1 MKKLLVIDTS
11 YESMLNIDYVRAKE
25 CGVKGVILH
34 AGYGSDISQKDKAFD
49 EAYEKVKAAGLMVGA
64 YWFDYFRN
72 DEDAREEAQTFNAA
86 ISGKEFDLPLFFD
99 YEEATIDYCAREGSP
114 LNEFTDRLIIAMEC
128 MKELGWNN
136 VGFYTNTSCLRGSH
150 GAEALDVSRLAGYP
164 FWHACFDG
172 SSDDETDFDGL
183 KVIGEQ
189 WGNNDMKPEN
199 ISWIDNI
206 DVSTFY
212 IDETEMNTPS
222 GEWTREQA
230 VDVID
235 AMYNGLFGRGYTQ
248 GENEALENLLM
259 HEWTRIQAFDDLR
272 NSDEYNNNHPDPVKL
287 QLIKDCYMTMRGSE
301 PGVDEINFWMLHDED
316 TIKHGILYSDEFNN
330 KYGV

>member
-1 MKKLLVIDTS
+1 MGILVIDSS
-11 YESMLNIDYVRAKE
+11 YNSMLNIDYERAKA

-49 EAYEKVKAAGLMVGA
+49 EAYEKAKAAGLMVGA

-72 DEDAREEAQTFNAA
+72 DEDARMEAQIFSEA
-86 ISGKEFDLPLFFD
+86 IQGKEFNLPLFFD
-99 YEEATIDYCAREGSP
+99 YEEATIDYCSRESSP
-114 LNEFTDRLIIAMEC
+114 LNEFTDRLIIAMER
-128 MKELGWNN
+128 MKELGWDN

-150 GAEALDVSRLAGYP
+150 GAEALDTSRLAGYP

-172 SSDDETDFDGL
+172 SSDNETEFDGL
-183 KVIGEQ
+183 RVIGEQ
-189 WGNNDMKPEN
+189 WGNNDMKPDA
-199 ISWIDNI
+199 IAWIDNI

-212 IDETEMNTPS
+212 LGSEEEHTSS

-230 VDVID
+230 VTVIN
-235 AMYNGLFGRGYTQ
+235 AMYIGLFGRGYTQ
-248 GENEALENLLM
+248 GENEGLENLLM
-259 HEWTRIQAFDDLR
+259 HEWTRVQAFDDLR

-287 QLIKDCYMTMRGSE
+287 QLVKDCYMIMRGCE
-301 PGVDEINFWMLHDED
+301 PGADEINFWMQQDED